1 MAKACF
7 ICGGK
12 GEGMYGFAVCDSCRP
27 KLKLLSDKTIRRHYL
42 KNPEKFSREIRRR
55 LDYLE
60 KDHIMKK
67 IKLLHVQE
75 RLKRL

>member
-1 MAKACF
+1 
-7 ICGGK
+7 
-12 GEGMYGFAVCDSCRP
+12 MYGYAICDSCKP
-27 KLKLLSDKTIRRHYL
+27 KLKLLSDKTILRHYS
-42 KNPEKFSREIRRR
+42 KNPEKFSKEIQRR